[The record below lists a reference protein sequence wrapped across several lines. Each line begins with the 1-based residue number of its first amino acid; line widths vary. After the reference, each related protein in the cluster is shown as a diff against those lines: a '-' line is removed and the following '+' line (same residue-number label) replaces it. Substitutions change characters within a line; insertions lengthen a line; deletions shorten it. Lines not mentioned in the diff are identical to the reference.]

1 MENIAKEEILSAQ
14 DLSLSYGKGLVAAGL
29 SLSLKRG
36 ETFCI
41 VGESGCGKS
50 TLMKAILGNQSV
62 KVRSGKI
69 FYQGEDITDLPIS
82 KRRKILG
89 TGIGF
94 VPQDPVGS
102 FNPIRTYEKQFRE
115 TLKSHGLT
123 FDRKEAIRCF
133 EVLSLDQGERILN
146 SRPYEMSGGMNQR
159 IAIAL
164 CLLLKPKILL
174 CDEATS
180 ALDVTTQLTVVHEL
194 EAFQKAND
202 AAILLITHNLGLAA
216 RLGDRIGIMYGG
228 HMVEYGST
236 EDIMNHPAHPYTRCL
251 LRAVPKISGEEI
263 VGLEGQPPLKGGD
276 METCTFLERCPW
288 AKECGCDG
296 SYQLHDLG
304 NGHFS
309 HCIQGMKQTKGQIDG
324 TEGK

>member
-1 MENIAKEEILSAQ
+1 MENTAKEAILSVRHV
-14 DLSLSYGKGLVAAGL
+14 SLTYGKGLVAANL
-29 SLSLKRG
+29 SLSLSKG

-50 TLMKAILGNQSV
+50 TLLKAILGNQSV
-62 KVRSGKI
+62 KVRTGKI
-69 FYQGEDITDLPIS
+69 YYEGEDITELPAA

-94 VPQDPVGS
+94 VPQEPAGS

-115 TLKSHGLT
+115 TLNSHGLT
-123 FDRKEAIRCF
+123 FDRNEAIRCF
-133 EVLSLDQGERILN
+133 ELLSLNQGDRILR

-164 CLLLKPKILL
+164 CLLLRPRILL

-180 ALDVTTQLTVVHEL
+180 ALDVTTQLTVIQEL

-202 AAILLITHNLGLAA
+202 AAMLLITHNLGLAA

-228 HMVEYGST
+228 HMVEYGNT
-236 EDIMNHPAHPYTRCL
+236 EDIIHNPAHPYTRCL
-251 LRAVPKISGEEI
+251 LQAVPKITGEPI
-263 VGLEGQPPLKGGD
+263 VGLDGQPPLNGGE
-276 METCTFLERCPW
+276 MEICTFLERCPW
-288 AKECGCDG
+288 AKKCGCDG
-296 SYQLHDLG
+296 TYRMHDLG
-304 NGHFS
+304 NGHYS
-309 HCIQGMKQTKGQIDG
+309 HCICGMKEMEGQNYG
-324 TEGK
+324 TDEE